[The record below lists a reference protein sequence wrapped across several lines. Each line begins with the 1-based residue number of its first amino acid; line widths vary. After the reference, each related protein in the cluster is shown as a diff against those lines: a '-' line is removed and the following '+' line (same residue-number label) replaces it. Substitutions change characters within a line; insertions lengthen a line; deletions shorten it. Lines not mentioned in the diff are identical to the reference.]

1 MDYSSIDRK
10 YQYVA
15 ISIKKHF
22 VVFFNN
28 INTYSA
34 VVSKDDL
41 NVMRLMSVKR
51 EEADIIDI
59 SGLAY
64 RKHFAMRK
72 LISQNES
79 IITNGVIYKH
89 RNLLDWI
96 LRKPTKTYLDGYYF
110 IEGDWTPVS
119 YSICI
124 TSDWVVKTID

>member
-1 MDYSSIDRK
+1 MDYSSISRK

-22 VVFFNN
+22 IIFFNN
-28 INTYSA
+28 INANNA
-34 VVSKDDL
+34 VVGDCNL
-41 NVMRLMSVKR
+41 NVLRLTDVKR

-64 RKHFAMRK
+64 RRHFSMHRP
-72 LISQNES
+72 LPQNETV
-79 IITNGVIYKH
+79 ITNGAIYEH

-96 LRKPTKTYLDGYYF
+96 LRKPTKSYLDGYYF

-124 TSDWVVKTID
+124 TSDWVVKTLD